1 VDWFS
6 TRHSDYAGG
15 QQDADTHT
23 RSCYRSGQFTG
34 VGRVHFSDETHL
46 RDLFADW
53 KLELLEESQVRR
65 SQPAD
70 GHIFSSWKVVARKED
85 Y

>member
-1 VDWFS
+1 MTLS
-6 TRHSDYAGG
+6 YAEAVAQITAPGERFETG
-15 QQDADTHT
+15 DVTIAGVTYT
-23 RSCYRSGQFTG
+23 AFTT
-34 VGRVHFSDETHL
+34 VPTHL

-70 GHIFSSWKVVARKED
+70 GHIFSSWKVVARKVD